1 MRKFLILILI
11 FLSLPGWSQADK
23 KAVRKGNREFSKER
37 FADADIEYRRGLN
50 ADTSSVKAAYNL
62 ANALYREESYDE
74 AAKYMQQ
81 AARHIPELPKAEKK
95 MDMAHKLSFNAGDIA
110 LKKKDYKSAVES
122 FIQALIA
129 NPDDMDAKE
138 NYLYAKKMLENQQQ
152 QGGGGQNQDQQD
164 QQNQD
169 QNQDQDQQDQNQ
181 NQDQNKDQQE
191 QNQQDK
197 EQQSQPQQ
205 QEISPQQA
213 QQMLQAIQAKEK
225 ETQDKV
231 KKEKAAALASRQKE
245 KNW

>member
-11 FLSLPGWSQADK
+11 LLSLPGWSQADK
-23 KAVRKGNREFSKER
+23 KAVRKGNQEFRKEH

-95 MDMAHKLSFNAGDIA
+95 VDMAHKLSFNAGDIA

-181 NQDQNKDQQE
+181 DQNKDQQ
-191 QNQQDK
+191 D
-197 EQQSQPQQ
+197 QPQQ

>member
-1 MRKFLILILI
+1 MRKVLILI
-11 FLSLPGWSQADK
+11 FLLLSLPGWSQADK
-23 KAVRKGNREFSKER
+23 KAVRKGNREFRKEN
-37 FADADIEYRRGLN
+37 FAEADIEYRRALN

-62 ANALYREESYDE
+62 ANALYREKSYDE
-74 AAKYMQQ
+74 AGKYIQQ
-81 AARHIPELPKAEKK
+81 ASRHIGEIPKAEKQLE
-95 MDMAHKLSFNAGDIA
+95 MAHKISFNAGDIA
-110 LKKKDYKSAVES
+110 LQMKDYKSAVEA
-122 FIQALIA
+122 FIQALVA

-152 QGGGGQNQDQQD
+152 EGGGGDRNQDQDQNQNQDQNQDQQDQD

-169 QNQDQDQQDQNQ
+169 QNQDKQ
-181 NQDQNKDQQE
+181 NQDKQDGQDGQQ
-191 QNQQDK
+191 
-197 EQQSQPQQ
+197 P

-231 KKEKAAALASRQKE
+231 NKEKAAALKSRQKD